1 MSSYYYVYY
10 NINTSNVV
18 KTYMFKQPYL
28 MDGKPPPIP
37 PGFQLLDGIE
47 IKLPIDPNT
56 QKYTRL
62 INVDLDNNEYQYI
75 YSGLD
80 LTSEE
85 ILNEKLSIGIPYSD
99 FYEVYYNITT
109 GVLSQDI
116 ETIINNYSPEDKEA
130 ISGIMY
136 SNIEYTVLR
145 RDYYTTGVLG
155 YLGYDS
161 DFIDD
166 MFIRYYDSGVL

>member
-1 MSSYYYVYY
+1 MSTYYYVYY
-10 NINTSNVV
+10 NINTDSVV

-28 MDGKPPPIP
+28 MDGKPAPIP

-85 ILNEKLSIGIPYSD
+85 ISNEKLNIGIPYND
-99 FYEVYYNITT
+99 FSQVYYNITT

-116 ETIINNYSPEDKEA
+116 ETIINNYSLEDKE
-130 ISGIMY
+130 IMSGIMY

-145 RDYYTTGVLG
+145 EDYYTTGVLG

-161 DFIDD
+161 DFIDG